1 MNMLRFIRAAHGRE
15 RHRAAKGPVP
25 GVFRRGFVLACVA
38 SVVLVSLAT
47 AAYEFAGAIEDGSGA
62 RRAAEFAIVVTTV
75 SAFYIAIG
83 FGFVLA
89 IAMLVCRAG
98 QDWRRKQVLK
108 ERAAKPIIMD
118 GWIDGDDL

>member
-1 MNMLRFIRAAHGRE
+1 MNMLRFIRAAHRRE
-15 RHRAAKGPVP
+15 RHRAAKGPVR

-75 SAFYIAIG
+75 SVFYIAIG